1 MAKGESAFVVVCSL
15 AKAGGEPPLCFL
27 RVQQETKEET
37 RSGRVEA
44 LQQEQTANAS
54 TRSSRPRRPSY
65 GGAGAKK
72 SHDRN
77 GRGLELR
84 RVWKF
89 YTAKVG
95 TTSIRAKAFGEKN
108 RGRSVI
114 LRVGGARAVCSVHR
128 PPERVERVERA
139 APAPLCVAYGGRVEA
154 IQAAGLYAP
163 GGERL
168 NHHQKPNKRAAF
180 FLGIETTPK
189 EPPERGKPQGGGGR
203 VEATHNRKQTTRR
216 PRCNAYTRQN
226 KRPPLRKEQ
235 PKAKKQPL
243 KPQNTYYLNGKGS
256 EKQ

>member
-1 MAKGESAFVVVCSL
+1 M
-15 AKAGGEPPLCFL
+15 
-27 RVQQETKEET
+27 
-37 RSGRVEA
+37 
-44 LQQEQTANAS
+44 
-54 TRSSRPRRPSY
+54 
-65 GGAGAKK
+65 AGAKK

-95 TTSIRAKAFGEKN
+95 TTSIRAKAFGEKI
-108 RGRSVI
+108 RGHSVI
-114 LRVGGARAVCSVHR
+114 LRVGGVRAVCSVHR

-163 GGERL
+163 DGERL

-180 FLGIETTPK
+180 FLGFETAPK
-189 EPPERGKPQGGGGR
+189 EPPERVKRQGGGGR

-216 PRCNAYTRQN
+216 PLCNVYTRQN
-226 KRPPLRKEQ
+226 KRPPPTKGAAESKETTFEAS
-235 PKAKKQPL
+235 K
-243 KPQNTYYLNGKGS
+243 YLLS
-256 EKQ
+256 QRQR